1 MYNINGEE
9 MINIYDFTYEKLVN
23 YLIENNEKKFR
34 ATQIFDWLYKKKVDS
49 FDLMANLN
57 DSTLKLLKETTYFGK
72 LGVEVES
79 VSVDGTVKY
88 LFRLE
93 DDNLIETV
101 VMSHNYGF
109 SVCVTSQVGCNMGC
123 KFCASGLLKKKRNL
137 STGEMVQQIL
147 MAEKLFEKRISHV
160 VVMGIGEPF
169 DNYDN
174 LMDFLKNIN
183 DHRALEIGARHIT
196 VSTCGIVP
204 KIKEYANEQLQINL
218 AISLHAPNDEIR
230 NKIMPINKAYPVNE
244 VIDAIKYYMT
254 KTNRRITIEY
264 ILIKGLNDQKE
275 HALELAQLLKGLNVY
290 VNLIPYN
297 VVFEQP
303 YERSQRETMDI
314 FFQTLIKNKINATLR
329 KEQGH
334 DINAACGQLRSKHEG
349 DKA

>member
-1 MYNINGEE
+1 
-9 MINIYDFTYEKLVN
+9 MINIYDFTYDKLVN
-23 YLIENNEKKFR
+23 YLIENNEKKYR
-34 ATQIFDWLYKKKVDS
+34 AAQIFDWLYKKKVTD

-72 LGVEVES
+72 LEVEVKS

-88 LFRLE
+88 LFKLE
-93 DDNLIETV
+93 DGNLIETV
-101 VMSHNYGF
+101 IMTHNYGF

-137 STGEMVQQIL
+137 TTGEMVQQIM
-147 MAEKLFEKRISHV
+147 MAEQLFNNRISHV

-169 DNYDN
+169 DNYEN

-204 KIKEYANEQLQINL
+204 KIKQYADEQLQINL
-218 AISLHAPNDEIR
+218 AISLHAPNNEIR
-230 NKIMPINKAYPVNE
+230 NKIMPINKAYPINE
-244 VIDAIKYYMT
+244 VVESIKYYMT
-254 KTNRRITIEY
+254 RTNRRVTIEY
-264 ILIKGLNDQKE
+264 ILIKGLNDKKE
-275 HALELAQLLKGLNVY
+275 HAEELVDLLKGLNVY

-303 YERSQRETMDI
+303 YERSERETMDI
-314 FFQTLIKNKINATLR
+314 FFQTLINNKINATLR

-334 DINAACGQLRSKHEG
+334 DINEACGQLRSKHEG
-349 DKA
+349 DKV